1 VQNIAKLFDG
11 FIPTQAMPA
20 GFVQLQGE
28 RRIIDIVLGEALGYE
43 RPQEIRRVIRR
54 KSGILREF
62 GILSDGATMPDQ
74 AGACPEFL
82 LNCPQAASL
91 ISYLGNIR
99 SNLPIGRNAYGYFLN
114 MIKAANSG
122 EFEPENAA
130 TTIFLQ
136 DIAKG
141 LGMLGPENTRL
152 QREVDLLRAGKAP
165 PEWREPEDE
174 DEQIKLCWNWRA
186 YLDVCDRQFIISI
199 LDESRLN
206 RHQAAELWGI
216 VIKIR
221 NIARNL
227 GRTT

>member
-1 VQNIAKLFDG
+1 MQNLAKLFDG
-11 FIPTQAMPA
+11 FIPTQAMPD

-28 RRIIDIVLGEALGYE
+28 RRIIDTVLGEALGYE

-54 KSGILREF
+54 KSGILQEF
-62 GILSDGATMPDQ
+62 GILPDGATMPDQ

-82 LNCPQAASL
+82 LNCAQATSL
-91 ISYLGNIR
+91 ISHLGTIR
-99 SNLPIGRNAYGYFLN
+99 SNLPIARNAYGWLSS

-130 TTIFLQ
+130 RTIFFQ
-136 DIAKG
+136 DVAKG

-152 QREVDLLRAGKAP
+152 QEEVELLRAEKAP
-165 PEWREPEDE
+165 PEWREPVDE

-186 YLDVCDRQFIISI
+186 YLDVCERQFIISI
-199 LDESRLN
+199 LGETRLN
-206 RHQAAELWGI
+206 RHQAADLWGI

>member
-1 VQNIAKLFDG
+1 
-11 FIPTQAMPA
+11 
-20 GFVQLQGE
+20 
-28 RRIIDIVLGEALGYE
+28 
-43 RPQEIRRVIRR
+43 
-54 KSGILREF
+54 
-62 GILSDGATMPDQ
+62 
-74 AGACPEFL
+74 
-82 LNCPQAASL
+82 
-91 ISYLGNIR
+91 
-99 SNLPIGRNAYGYFLN
+99 

-136 DIAKG
+136 DIAEG
-141 LGMLGPENTRL
+141 LSMPGPENTRL
-152 QREVDLLRAGKAP
+152 QHAVELLRAGKAP

-186 YLDVCDRQFIISI
+186 YLDVCERQFIISI

-227 GRTT
+227 GRST

>member
-1 VQNIAKLFDG
+1 
-11 FIPTQAMPA
+11 MPA

-28 RRIIDIVLGEALGYE
+28 RRIIDTVLGEALGNE
-43 RPQEIRRVIRR
+43 RPQDIRRMIRR
-54 KSGILREF
+54 RSGTLREF
-62 GILSDGATMPDQ
+62 GTLPDGANTPDQ
-74 AGACPEFL
+74 TGACRGFL
-82 LNCPQAASL
+82 LNCAQATFV
-91 ISYLGNIR
+91 ISCFCNTR
-99 SNLPIGRNAYGYFLN
+99 SNLPIARNAYGWLLN

-141 LGMLGPENTRL
+141 LGTLGPENTRL
-152 QREVDLLRAGKAP
+152 QHEVELLRAEKAA
-165 PEWREPEDE
+165 PEWREPVDE

-186 YLDVCDRQFIISI
+186 YLDVCERQFIISI
-199 LDESRLN
+199 LGETRLN
-206 RHQAAELWGI
+206 RHQAADLWGI